1 MIIRK
6 TSLLLLLNC
15 THAFQSSPLHALAL
29 GPCKRWQASISGG
42 ETALPSTNTDEID
55 LYDSNNEEIPI
66 DFTDFMQHDGEKI
79 DEAIKDEGELM
90 SFDDGV
96 DDRATIPCGG
106 FTDEEPILLSH
117 GGGADGV
124 LDAVVVDLES
134 AIAQED

>member
-29 GPCKRWQASISGG
+29 GPCKRRQASISGG

-55 LYDSNNEEIPI
+55 LYNSNNEEVPI
-66 DFTDFMQHDGEKI
+66 DFTDFMKHDGEKI

-96 DDRATIPCGG
+96 DDT
-106 FTDEEPILLSH
+106 TVE
-117 GGGADGV
+117 DGSSKKLIECQASITLPFSAEV
-124 LDAVVVDLES
+124 AFDAFSDLTR
-134 AIAQED
+134 QP

>member
-96 DDRATIPCGG
+96 DDTTI
-106 FTDEEPILLSH
+106 E
-117 GGGADGV
+117 DGSSKKLIECQASITLPFSAEV
-124 LDAVVVDLES
+124 AFDAFSDLTR
-134 AIAQED
+134 QP